1 MKHNGRC
8 DETYQ
13 LKTKDL
19 YRPEMIRQYEKMKEL
34 FLQWFPT
41 FKFSANLYYLVGM
54 GVKYNKHDDTLIDKV
69 KVTGGLENKAGSL
82 CKVVSE
88 WLPVGTSENKIIVEF
103 LKEVV
108 MFVKGERAQG
118 KLFENTEIEE
128 AIDAI
133 DADDSHVF
141 HVNDLQAKGV
151 TQ

>member
-1 MKHNGRC
+1 MIRVLSISFGEYTKVTYMKHNGRC

-19 YRPEMIRQYEKMKEL
+19 YRP
-34 FLQWFPT
+34 
-41 FKFSANLYYLVGM
+41 
-54 GVKYNKHDDTLIDKV
+54 
-69 KVTGGLENKAGSL
+69 
-82 CKVVSE
+82 
-88 WLPVGTSENKIIVEF
+88 
-103 LKEVV
+103 
-108 MFVKGERAQG
+108 
-118 KLFENTEIEE
+118 EE

>member
-1 MKHNGRC
+1 M
-8 DETYQ
+8 
-13 LKTKDL
+13 
-19 YRPEMIRQYEKMKEL
+19 
-34 FLQWFPT
+34 
-41 FKFSANLYYLVGM
+41 
-54 GVKYNKHDDTLIDKV
+54 KV
-69 KVTGGLENKAGSL
+69 KVILMVTERKKKRFHSRRSYAKHINSRYSKELYGL

-88 WLPVGTSENKIIVEF
+88 WIPVGTSENKIIMEF

-151 TQ
+151 KQ

>member
-1 MKHNGRC
+1 M
-8 DETYQ
+8 
-13 LKTKDL
+13 
-19 YRPEMIRQYEKMKEL
+19 
-34 FLQWFPT
+34 
-41 FKFSANLYYLVGM
+41 
-54 GVKYNKHDDTLIDKV
+54 
-69 KVTGGLENKAGSL
+69 
-82 CKVVSE
+82 
-88 WLPVGTSENKIIVEF
+88 EF

-128 AIDAI
+128 VIDAI